1 MRKQADVKLPE
12 KSYKK
17 DNRGISLIE
26 LLVSMT
32 ILAVI
37 GLVAGRFLELSIRL
51 SNRTAVEAVIQEDS
65 QAVFDYFQDAIMNAK
80 EIYLEENQSVIFL
93 VAGTDKVWEEDL
105 VSGVLFYYNKNTGCL
120 YQSRDIQVRRDES
133 GNADPEKLK
142 MQIEK
147 EDYLISSRLKNVEIL
162 LESQDTDVDSGEG
175 KRETVHVDVRLT
187 FRYGGREYTC
197 SSGFTTRNKVK
208 IGKPAGLP

>member
-1 MRKQADVKLPE
+1 MRKQAYVKLPE

-65 QAVFDYFQDAIMNAK
+65 QAVFDYFQA
-80 EIYLEENQSVIFL
+80 
-93 VAGTDKVWEEDL
+93 
-105 VSGVLFYYNKNTGCL
+105 VSYTHL
-120 YQSRDIQVRRDES
+120 
-133 GNADPEKLK
+133 
-142 MQIEK
+142 
-147 EDYLISSRLKNVEIL
+147 
-162 LESQDTDVDSGEG
+162 DVY
-175 KRETVHVDVRLT
+175 KRQE
-187 FRYGGREYTC
+187 
-197 SSGFTTRNKVK
+197 
-208 IGKPAGLP
+208 